1 MTASTRKYTT
11 ITNEGTN
18 HIAIRTAF
26 NGFNVKIEVR
36 EETGI
41 YTSNHVAFE
50 YSKNETTATKWLKK
64 NNFLRFA

>member
-1 MTASTRKYTT
+1 MPASTRKYTT
-11 ITNEGTN
+11 ITTEGTN
-18 HIAIRTAF
+18 HIAIREAF
-26 NGFNVKIEVR
+26 NGFNVKVEIR

-50 YSKNETTATKWLKK
+50 YLKNETSATKWLKK